1 MLTCSVTRVTLGFL
15 DFRQNLYSRDNVLSV
30 DYLLPF
36 PLLFQRHCVEYPYFL
51 FDFCIICY
59 IVSLLKT
66 YFDKKK

>member
-36 PLLFQRHCVEYPYFL
+36 PLLFQRHCVEYPKITECL
-51 FDFCIICY
+51 IS
-59 IVSLLKT
+59 V
-66 YFDKKK
+66 